1 MITLEQRLNVL
12 NSAIRTFG
20 KESQKVVTIEEL
32 AELQKE
38 LTKDLRGKPNLQK
51 IAEEMADVEIML
63 EQLELIYGVGLIQ
76 QKQVFKENKLKRLVE
91 RINLENDR
99 KGLL

>member
-1 MITLEQRLNVL
+1 
-12 NSAIRTFG
+12 
-20 KESQKVVTIEEL
+20 
-32 AELQKE
+32 
-38 LTKDLRGKPNLQK
+38 
-51 IAEEMADVEIML
+51 MADVEIML

>member
-20 KESQKVVTIEEL
+20 KESQKVVAIEEL

-51 IAEEMADVEIML
+51 IAEEMADVEIVL

-76 QKQVFKENKLKRLVE
+76 QKQAFKENKLKRLVE

>member
-20 KESQKVVTIEEL
+20 KENQKVVIIEEL